1 MKIKKILS
9 FIIIFGFFCTAD
21 LAVTKLWGF
30 PLGIMF
36 TFLNTP
42 IIFLIREYVIEK
54 KISTN
59 K

>member
-42 IIFLIREYVIEK
+42 VIFLIREYVIEK
-54 KISTN
+54 KNSTN

>member
-1 MKIKKILS
+1 MKIKKFLS

-42 IIFLIREYVIEK
+42 VIFLIREYVIEK
-54 KISTN
+54 KN
-59 K
+59 

>member
-1 MKIKKILS
+1 MKIKKFLS

-30 PLGIMF
+30 LLGIMF

-42 IIFLIREYVIEK
+42 VIFLIREYVIEK
-54 KISTN
+54 KISNN